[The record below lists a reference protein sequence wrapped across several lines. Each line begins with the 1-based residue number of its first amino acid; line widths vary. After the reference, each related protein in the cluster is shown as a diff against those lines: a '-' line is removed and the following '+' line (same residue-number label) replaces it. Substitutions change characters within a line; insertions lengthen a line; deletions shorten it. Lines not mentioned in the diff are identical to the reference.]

1 MNVDTIMQPASSPTK
16 RELSAALAITIATAE
31 AIREAGQITSGTLY
45 AMLVGKVDFAGYEA
59 LLRNLTGAGLIEVR
73 ASHMIVWT
81 GPELEAQ

>member
-1 MNVDTIMQPASSPTK
+1 
-16 RELSAALAITIATAE
+16 
-31 AIREAGQITSGTLY
+31 
-45 AMLVGKVDFAGYEA
+45 MLVGKVDFAGYEA